1 MNRFH
6 RWFCRSDLWRTAVQ
20 RDLMPWALSGLDLG
34 NHLLEVGPG
43 PGLTTDLLRTRV
55 PQLTSIEIDPALA
68 DALKRRLAGSNVRVV
83 HGDATRLPFEDGAFS
98 AAVSFTMLH
107 HVPSP
112 ALQNRLLG
120 EVRRVL
126 APGGVFAGTD
136 SVTSLPFR
144 LMHLVDTMV
153 MVDPDQLGARLEA
166 AGFDQ
171 VSVRK
176 AKTSFSFRAVA
187 GAAPLHAAH

>member
-6 RWFCRSDLWRTAVQ
+6 RWFCRSGFWRTAVQ
-20 RDLMPWALSGLDLG
+20 NELMPWALSGLDLG
-34 NHLLEVGPG
+34 PELLEVGPG

-55 PQLTSIEIDPALA
+55 PRLTSIEIDPALA
-68 DALKRRLAGSNVRVV
+68 ESLRRRLAGTNVRVV
-83 HGDATRLPFEDGAFS
+83 QGDATQLPFEDGEFS

-112 ALQNRLLG
+112 ALQDRLFA

-126 APGGVFAGTD
+126 RPGGVFAGTD

-144 LMHLVDTMV
+144 LMHVFDTMV
-153 MVDPDQLGARLEA
+153 LVDPDRIGARLEA
-166 AGFDQ
+166 AGFSR
-171 VSVRK
+171 VTVRQ
-176 AKTSFSFRAVA
+176 AKTSFSFRAAVA
-187 GAAPLHAAH
+187 G

>member
-6 RWFCRSDLWRTAVQ
+6 RWFCGSRLWKTAVQ
-20 RDLMPWALSGLDLG
+20 KDLMPWALSGLDLG
-34 NHLLEVGPG
+34 DDLLEVGPG

-55 PQLTSIEIDPALA
+55 PRLTSIEIDPALA
-68 DALKRRLAGSNVRVV
+68 DALHRRLAGSNVRVV

-112 ALQNRLLG
+112 SLQNRLLG
-120 EVRRVL
+120 EVHRVL

-144 LMHLVDTMV
+144 LMHLFDTMV
-153 MVDPDQLGARLEA
+153 MVDPDELGARLEA
-166 AGFDQ
+166 AGFTR
-171 VSVRK
+171 VTVRK
-176 AKTSFSFRAVA
+176 AKTSFSFRATA
-187 GAAPLHAAH
+187 SGAAAAR

>member
-6 RWFCRSDLWRTAVQ
+6 RWFCRSSFWRTAVQ
-20 RDLMPWALSGLDLG
+20 DGLMPWALSGLDLG
-34 NHLLEVGPG
+34 DELLEVGPG

-55 PQLTSIEIDPALA
+55 PRLTSIEIDPALA
-68 DALKRRLAGSNVRVV
+68 EALRRRLAGSNVRVV

-112 ALQNRLLG
+112 ALQDRLLG

-126 APGGVFAGTD
+126 RPGGVFAGTD
-136 SVTSLPFR
+136 SLTSLPFR
-144 LMHLVDTMV
+144 LMHVFDTMV
-153 MVDPDQLGARLEA
+153 MVDPDQIGARLEA
-166 AGFDQ
+166 AGFSQ
-171 VSVRK
+171 VTVRK
-176 AKTSFSFRAVA
+176 AKTSFSFRATVT
-187 GAAPLHAAH
+187 GAAAAH